1 MLDFIRNRRE
11 KRKGRVLTD
20 GVIDVKRIRTLEPE
34 ESLRFGETRTF
45 RITRHGKPWEIGQV
59 SLRFGES
66 PGIYYF
72 GHIGYHV
79 DPPYRGHHYAQRAVR
94 LLRDEIRREGK
105 ESVVITTDTDN
116 VASQKTCRAL
126 GCMLECVVDV
136 PVEMQK
142 KWELSARK
150 MRFIWDLSREMP
162 PAGVE

>member
-20 GVIDVKRIRTLEPE
+20 GVIDVKLIRTLEPE

-162 PAGVE
+162 PAGEE